1 MSGSQPRA
9 ESERLR
15 EGMGL
20 MVKGIAP
27 SHSMVEELGF
37 KRVCMVRL
45 EGGGLRMSRTS

>member
-27 SHSMVEELGF
+27 SQSMVEELGF